1 MNLIPSKV
9 GADPK
14 KIAILA
20 GLVLVA
26 GYFYF
31 SNSNSGGGSASTPI
45 VSRAPVA
52 TPGTAPRVG
61 GPIHVPACPASRRQH
76 AGSSGRP

>member
-14 KIAILA
+14 KIGILA
-20 GLVLVA
+20 GLVLLA

-31 SNSNSGGGSASTPI
+31 SNSNSGGGSS
-45 VSRAPVA
+45 
-52 TPGTAPRVG
+52 
-61 GPIHVPACPASRRQH
+61 SRR
-76 AGSSGRP
+76 S